1 MYSFYN
7 ALMNHTHKEK
17 PFIMSDTAASLA
29 KISLAY
35 GSKLVRLEETE
46 YRDSRAGQ
54 AIASDNRLTLCSYTF
69 IRLQLSKL

>member
-1 MYSFYN
+1 
-7 ALMNHTHKEK
+7 MNHTHKEK

-54 AIASDNRLTLCSYTF
+54 AIASDNQLTTGFYNHAHLV
-69 IRLQLSKL
+69 RSKH